1 MHETIGFWGC
11 GNMGKAMMLGLIDRG
26 GHSPQQIC
34 CISKSGTS
42 ARVFARQT
50 GVLAL
55 ENSSELIDKSD
66 SLVLAFKPFQLDDMR
81 PELGKIEGAMVLSLL
96 AGKSLQTL
104 RSCCPGAGA
113 LIRTMPNTP
122 GRIGKGITAYC
133 GAGQIPAGARET
145 LLSILNPL
153 GKTIEI
159 EEKLM
164 DVFTAVASSGV
175 GFAFEFMAALEEAG
189 VKEGLSAEMALKLAR
204 QTVYGAASLAA
215 ESAAPPEALRDQV
228 TSKGGT
234 TQAGLEQLATGR
246 FRPLIH
252 AAVEAAKARSIE
264 MGGGRKRHKGI

>member
-1 MHETIGFWGC
+1 MRKTIGFWGC
-11 GNMGKAMMLGLIDRG
+11 GNMAKAMMLGLIERG
-26 GHSPQQIC
+26 GHAPQQIC

-42 ARVFARQT
+42 AREFARQT

-55 ENSSELIDKSD
+55 GNSSELMEKSGAI
-66 SLVLAFKPFQLDDMR
+66 VLAFKPFQLDDLR
-81 PELGKIEGAMVLSLL
+81 PELGKIEGALVLSLL

-104 RSCCPGAGA
+104 QSCCPGAGA
-113 LIRTMPNTP
+113 VIRTMPNTP

-133 GAGQIPAGARET
+133 GAGKIPAEARAT
-145 LLSILNPL
+145 LLSILDPL

-159 EEKLM
+159 DEKLM

-189 VKEGLSAEMALKLAR
+189 AKEGLSADMALKLAR
-204 QTVYGAASLAA
+204 QTVYGSASLAA
-215 ESAAPPEALRDQV
+215 ESAAPPEVLRDQV

-234 TQAGLEQLATGR
+234 TQAGLEQLAAGG

-252 AAVEAAKARSIE
+252 AAVKAAKARSIE
-264 MGGGRKRHKGI
+264 MGEE